1 MVHCTDVYEPTYS
14 TYIYFGEDSR
24 ATLCDLPVYI
34 GSVPTEHLDSLPDK
48 LKASL
53 TRICNEGIDMERM
66 EMIINRDERQVSDCR
81 ESWRLGLTARIAPQ
95 QAGSLEGRNVL
106 GQCDRRLLVWCGG
119 RF

>member
-1 MVHCTDVYEPTYS
+1 MVCSFLLAWWTGPNHSTPS

-53 TRICNEGIDMERM
+53 TRICDEGIDMERM
-66 EMIINRDERQVSDCR
+66 KMLINRDERQVS
-81 ESWRLGLTARIAPQ
+81 G
-95 QAGSLEGRNVL
+95 
-106 GQCDRRLLVWCGG
+106 
-119 RF
+119 